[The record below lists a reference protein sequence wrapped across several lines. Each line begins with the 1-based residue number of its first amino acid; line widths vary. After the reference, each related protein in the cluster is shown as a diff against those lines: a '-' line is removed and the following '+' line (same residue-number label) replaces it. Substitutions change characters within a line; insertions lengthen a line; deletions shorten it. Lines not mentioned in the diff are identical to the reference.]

1 VTLRA
6 TDPFPL
12 VSRNQ
17 QGVVKLESATTL
29 LDGLNGVIWH
39 RYGCQIQQVLP
50 LCVTRTAKIP
60 VNIDD
65 GDVPF

>member
-1 VTLRA
+1 
-6 TDPFPL
+6 
-12 VSRNQ
+12 
-17 QGVVKLESATTL
+17 VVKLESATTL